1 MPQRTALACPLHG
14 LEKKSVPAGWKGWLG
29 LAEPEKEQRGLAI
42 EALL

>member
-14 LEKKSVPAGWKGWLG
+14 LEKKSGPAGWKGWLG